1 MSASASGGND
11 ESTQHRVHAS
21 VILRAKS
28 GKSAHQAGT
37 PITPQNVKSY
47 LPDDHTRHNAVAEL
61 QKLGFDVDHVAPTHL
76 SISGDASL
84 FEQVFGAKL
93 AAKSHP
99 GFSGQ
104 RPEAYHVYFEADRP
118 LSVPGPLSRLIDAI
132 ELAKPAAFFVSPT
145 PPKVRYPH
153 ISVPDDVATAMD
165 ATAAHKMGVTGAGIT
180 LAMVDSGF
188 MTPFH
193 PYYRAR
199 DYDIRPL
206 ESYPGD
212 NSPGDDDIGHGTGAS
227 ACALAVAPRVRL
239 TMYKAISDS
248 SSLTAAF
255 SRAALAK
262 PDIIS
267 NSWGI
272 MDGFG
277 NPQESTALRLAINH
291 AVADGIV
298 VLFATGNN
306 EGPVSWPAS
315 EPAVISV
322 GGVFWSGG
330 GRVTASSFCRSGTN
344 YINKNRECP
353 DVCGLSGMAPQGVYI
368 ALPTQPASRIDQ
380 SYAGKTFPNGDETPP
395 DDGWVV
401 ASGTSVATPMVAGV
415 CALLM
420 QHDPDL
426 RGRPGSVR
434 DALERSCLDVVCGSS
449 ASCLLAGP
457 GRDDATG
464 FGLAQAY
471 NAILAMDAR
480 KRVRGK
486 RNGGLRRGRPPVER
500 RRRER
505 SRTFRTLKT
514 SQEVWQMLVSW
525 GLEAHTPPEA
535 QIRC

>member
-1 MSASASGGND
+1 MSAGGHD
-11 ESTQHRVHAS
+11 EPSQNRVHAS

-28 GKSAHQAGT
+28 RKSAHQAGT
-37 PITPQNVKSY
+37 PVTPQNVKSY
-47 LPDDHTRHNAVAEL
+47 MPDDDTRHNAVAEL
-61 QKLGFDVDHVAPTHL
+61 QKLGFGVDHVAPTHL
-76 SISGDASL
+76 SISGEASL
-84 FEQVFGAKL
+84 FEQVFGARL

-99 GFSGQ
+99 VFSGQ
-104 RPEAYHVYFEADRP
+104 RPEAYHVYFESDQP
-118 LSVPGPLSRLIDAI
+118 LSVPESLSRLIEAI
-132 ELAKPAAFFVSPT
+132 ELAKPATFFTSPT
-145 PPKVRYPH
+145 PPKVPYKH
-153 ISVPDDVATAMD
+153 ICAPVDIARGMD
-165 ATAAHKMGVTGAGIT
+165 AAVAHRIGVTGAGVT

-193 PYYRAR
+193 PYYLAR
-199 DYDIRPL
+199 DYDIRPVK
-206 ESYPGD
+206 SYPD
-212 NSPGDDDIGHGTGAS
+212 DKSPGDDGVGHGTGAS
-227 ACALAVAPRVRL
+227 ACALAVAPHVRL
-239 TMYKAISDS
+239 TVYKATPDS

-277 NPQESTALRLAINH
+277 NPEASTALRLAINH

-322 GGVFWSGG
+322 GGAFWSGDD
-330 GRVTASSFCRSGTN
+330 RVTASSFCRSGTN
-344 YINKNRECP
+344 YINKSRECP

-368 ALPTQPASRIDQ
+368 ALPTQPASAIDQ
-380 SYAGKTFPNGDETPP
+380 AYAGRTFPDGDETPP

-420 QHDPDL
+420 QHDPAL
-426 RGRPGSVR
+426 RGKPADVR
-434 DALERSCLDVVCGSS
+434 EALERSCLDVVCGSS
-449 ASCLLAGP
+449 ASCRPAGP

-471 NAILAMDAR
+471 NAIRAIDAR
-480 KRVRGK
+480 KK
-486 RNGGLRRGRPPVER
+486 RQGGLRRGRPPVER
-500 RRRER
+500 RRQPGRAA
-505 SRTFRTLKT
+505 SL
-514 SQEVWQMLVSW
+514 
-525 GLEAHTPPEA
+525 G
-535 QIRC
+535 